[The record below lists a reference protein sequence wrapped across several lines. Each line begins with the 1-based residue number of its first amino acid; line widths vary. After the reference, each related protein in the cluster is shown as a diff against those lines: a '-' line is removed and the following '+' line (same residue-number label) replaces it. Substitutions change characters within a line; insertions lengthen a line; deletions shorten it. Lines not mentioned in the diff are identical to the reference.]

1 MSQTLLH
8 AGPEQKIAPEAPEL
22 IVSNQPPIDAY
33 PEEFLGWSLN
43 IGIRD
48 YGKTLELQRSLI
60 PLRRRGLLRDTL
72 IFVEHP
78 PVVTM
83 GKSTEPSNLSDVP
96 SNIPRFEIERG
107 GDVTFHGPGQLV
119 CYLIFDLNR
128 RGRDLHLF
136 MRSLEEGII
145 RTLAEYGVEAI
156 RVPDLTGVWVE
167 TKNGNRKIASIG
179 VAAKTWVSYHGVA
192 VNLSTDFSIF
202 KTMKPCGLEP
212 NVMTSLEK
220 LTGARISLDE
230 FAEKLTRSYSGVFK
244 TEFCPVTLA
253 EIGEDFKSDDLS
265 GHV

>member
-8 AGPEQKIAPEAPEL
+8 AGSKQKIVTEAPEQTL
-22 IVSNQPPIDAY
+22 SNQPPIDAR

-43 IGIRD
+43 IGNRD
-48 YGKTLELQRSLI
+48 YGNTLELQRTLI
-60 PLRRRGLLRDTL
+60 PLRRRGILRDTL

-96 SNIPRFEIERG
+96 GNIPRFEIERG

-145 RTLAEYGVEAI
+145 GALEEYGVGAI
-156 RVPDLTGVWVE
+156 RIPDLTGVWVE
-167 TKNGNRKIASIG
+167 TKDGNRKIASIG

-202 KTMKPCGLEP
+202 QTMKPCGLEP
-212 NVMTSLEK
+212 NVMTSLKE
-220 LTGARISLDE
+220 LTGAKISFGE
-230 FAEKLTRSYSGVFK
+230 FAEKLTKRYSDVFQ

-253 EIGEDFKSDDLS
+253 EISEDIKSDDLS